1 MHRTTI
7 MLPEDLKEKA
17 QRRADSRGISL
28 GELVR
33 ECLSDRLAA
42 EVVTRRLA
50 DPVFSAP
57 AWKGEAPHDLG
68 DEHDRYLYGGK
79 E

>member
-17 QRRADSRGISL
+17 QQRADSRGISL

-33 ECLSDRLAA
+33 ECLSDRLALEA
-42 EVVTRRLA
+42 ETRRLA

-57 AWKGEAPHDLG
+57 AWEGEAPRDLG
-68 DEHDRYLYGGK
+68 DEHDRYLYGSD